1 MIKPII
7 LTNRAKKDIYNT
19 EEFYFELYGIEK
31 TQEII
36 ILLLKH
42 IKFLES
48 STHDWQAVGTP
59 DENFNHL
66 KSPYRKIFQKHIK
79 INYRIGVQAI
89 YITRVFDTRQDP
101 NKNL

>member
-7 LTNRAKKDIYNT
+7 LTSRAKKDIYNT
-19 EEFYFELYGIEK
+19 EEFYFGLYGVEK

-42 IKFLES
+42 IKFLEGS
-48 STHDWQAVGTP
+48 IYDWYAIGSL
-59 DENFNHL
+59 DETFNHL

-79 INYRIGVQAI
+79 INYKVGVRAI

-101 NKNL
+101 KKNL